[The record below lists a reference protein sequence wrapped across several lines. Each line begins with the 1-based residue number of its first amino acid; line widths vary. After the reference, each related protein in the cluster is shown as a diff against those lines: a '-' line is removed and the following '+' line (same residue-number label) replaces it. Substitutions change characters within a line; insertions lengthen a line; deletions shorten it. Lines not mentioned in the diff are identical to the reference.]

1 MSVRAHWLD
10 HRIPPPLVAVV
21 VAIGM
26 WAVSAWGPRLSM
38 PAPASHMTALLLAAA
53 GLAIDAAALATFRLS
68 RTTFNP
74 LKPHGA
80 STLVTRGPYRF
91 SRNPMYVGSGFLL
104 LAWAVYLDA
113 LLALAG
119 VVVFVLYIT
128 RFQIRPEERVLA
140 ALFGEQYTSYAARV
154 RRWL

>member
-1 MSVRAHWLD
+1 MSARAHWLD
-10 HRIPPPLVAVV
+10 HRIPPPVVAVV

-26 WAVSAWGPRLSM
+26 WAVSAWGPLLSI
-38 PAPASHMTALLLAAA
+38 PAAASHMTALLLAAA

-91 SRNPMYVGSGFLL
+91 SRNPMYVGSVFLL
-104 LAWAVYLDA
+104 FAWAVYLDA
-113 LLALAG
+113 LLPLAG
-119 VVVFVLYIT
+119 IVVFVLYIT

-140 ALFGEQYTSYAARV
+140 ALFGQQYASYATRV